1 MPAWYWYLMGVL
13 VLFFIAFGIE
23 WLIDFWFS
31 WPFEE

>member
-1 MPAWYWYLMGVL
+1 MFTFTEAVVYALIVMGL
-13 VLFFIAFGIE
+13 IYFIE